1 MIEDLRTERLHE
13 RISGTWGRSL
23 ELLESTA
30 STMDDASAA
39 AANGAA
45 DGHVVLA
52 DQQTRGRGAHGRHWV
67 SPPCLDLYF
76 SVVARP
82 AVEPASTALVTLAS
96 GLGVR
101 DAVASLL
108 PERSVRVKWPND
120 VWIGKRKCAGVL
132 VESRTVGMRIDSVI
146 IGVGLNVNRMQW
158 PADLADTATSLRAER
173 GIEEPL
179 DRADVLAA
187 VLSNMERWV
196 KRFIQDGAPVVVNA
210 LRPRLALLGE
220 RVRWEDGMGTF
231 EGIDDDGA
239 ARVRTGTGLVS
250 LHSAHLEPITD

>member
-13 RISGTWGRSL
+13 RIRGTWGRSL
-23 ELLESTA
+23 EVLESTA
-30 STMDDASAA
+30 STMDVAAAA

-45 DGHVVLA
+45 DGHLVLA
-52 DQQTRGRGAHGRHWV
+52 DQQTQGRGAHGRHWV
-67 SPPCLDLYF
+67 SPPGSDLYF

-101 DAVASLL
+101 DAVAGLL

-120 VWIGKRKCAGVL
+120 IWIGRRKCAGVL
-132 VESRTVGMRIDSVI
+132 VESRTLGMRIDSVI

-158 PADLADTATSLRAER
+158 PPDLADSATSLRAER
-173 GIEEPL
+173 GVEEPF
-179 DRADVLAA
+179 DRAEVLAA

-210 LRPRLALLGE
+210 LRSRLALLGE
-220 RVRWEDGMGTF
+220 RVRWDDGVGSF
-231 EGIDDDGA
+231 DGIDEDGA
-239 ARVRTGTGLVS
+239 ARVRTETGVVS

>member
-1 MIEDLRTERLHE
+1 MIEDLRTERLQE

-23 ELLESTA
+23 EVLESTA
-30 STMDDASAA
+30 STMDVAAAA

-45 DGHVVLA
+45 DGHLVLA
-52 DQQTRGRGAHGRHWV
+52 DQQTQGRGAHGRHWV
-67 SPPCLDLYF
+67 SPPGSDLYF

-101 DAVASLL
+101 DAVAGLL

-120 VWIGKRKCAGVL
+120 IWIGRRKCAGVL
-132 VESRTVGMRIDSVI
+132 VESRTLGMRIDSVI
-146 IGVGLNVNRMQW
+146 IGVGLNVNRLQW
-158 PADLADTATSLRAER
+158 PPDLAGTATSLRAER
-173 GIEEPL
+173 GVEEPF
-179 DRADVLAA
+179 DRAEVLAA

-210 LRPRLALLGE
+210 LRSRLALLGE
-220 RVRWEDGMGTF
+220 RVRWEDGVGSF
-231 EGIDDDGA
+231 DGIDEDGA
-239 ARVRTGTGLVS
+239 ARVRTETGVVS

>member
-1 MIEDLRTERLHE
+1 MIEDLRAERLHE

-39 AANGAA
+39 AAKGAA

-52 DQQTRGRGAHGRHWV
+52 DQQTRGRGAHGRHWD
-67 SPPCLDLYF
+67 SPAGSDLYF

-101 DAVASLL
+101 DAVAGLL

-120 VWIGKRKCAGVL
+120 IWIGKRKCAGVL

-158 PADLADTATSLRAER
+158 PPDLADTATSLRAEL
-173 GIEEPL
+173 GGKEPF
-179 DRADVLAA
+179 DRVEVLAT
-187 VLSNMERWV
+187 VLSNMELWV
-196 KRFIQDGAPVVVNA
+196 KRFIRDGAPVVVNA

-220 RVRWEDGMGTF
+220 RVRWEDGVGWF
-231 EGIDDDGA
+231 DGIDDDGA
-239 ARVRTGTGLVS
+239 ARVRTESGVVS
-250 LHSAHLEPITD
+250 LHAAHLEPILD